1 LAQAGEDIIAALCSN
16 SATFEGKTEF
26 AQEKYKRRKARKY
39 TTTLSLRRPT
49 SWGLCEVGRLRT
61 GLYLLLIPDSYS
73 WCTRNKQQSV

>member
-1 LAQAGEDIIAALCSN
+1 VHCCCCWCFAQAGEDIIAALCSN

-49 SWGLCEVGRLRT
+49 SWGLCEVGRQRT
-61 GLYLLLIPDSYS
+61 AGHLGVLSWQLL
-73 WCTRNKQQSV
+73 NQ

>member
-1 LAQAGEDIIAALCSN
+1 LLLLLLLLLFQAGEDIIAALCSN

-49 SWGLCEVGRLRT
+49 SWGLCEVRCAARCK
-61 GLYLLLIPDSYS
+61 P
-73 WCTRNKQQSV
+73 